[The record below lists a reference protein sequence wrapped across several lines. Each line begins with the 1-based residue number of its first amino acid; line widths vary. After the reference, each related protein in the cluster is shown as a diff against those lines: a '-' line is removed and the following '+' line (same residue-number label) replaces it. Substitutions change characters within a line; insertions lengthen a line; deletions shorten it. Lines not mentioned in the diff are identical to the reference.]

1 MNEYAS
7 SPPDISQQSD
17 YIVLQISQEA
27 IQNCDTS
34 EYVTL
39 LHGIT
44 DSLQSF
50 EAAFQRYV
58 FLISGYDNDQREL
71 YQIPEVVWFKKDLN
85 SKLPFWL
92 YFINT
97 SDKKFFSWMIAC
109 LCRAMSLDQDEET
122 IYADFNADAYNE
134 LIETQFSNIVKLMSG
149 LGMGESIQEKVLKA
163 LSTNLASLMI
173 VEN

>member
-1 MNEYAS
+1 MNEFDS
-7 SPPDISQQSD
+7 SPPDNSQQSD
-17 YIVLQISQEA
+17 YTVLQISQEA

-44 DSLQSF
+44 GSLQSF

-58 FLISGYDNDQREL
+58 LSVSGYDNDQREL
-71 YQIPEVVWFKKDLN
+71 YQIPEVVSFIKDLN

-92 YFINT
+92 YFVNT
-97 SDKKFFSWMIAC
+97 ADKRFFSWMIAC
-109 LCRAMSLDQDEET
+109 LCQAMSLDQDEET
-122 IYADFNADAYNE
+122 IYADFNADAYNK

-149 LGMGESIQEKVLKA
+149 LVIGESIQEKVLNG
-163 LSTNLASLMI
+163 LS
-173 VEN
+173 E

>member
-1 MNEYAS
+1 MNEYVS
-7 SPPDISQQSD
+7 SPPEIAPQSD
-17 YIVLQISQEA
+17 YIVLQISQGA

-39 LHGIT
+39 LHGAT

-58 FLISGYDNDQREL
+58 LSVSGYDNDQREL
-71 YQIPEVVWFKKDLN
+71 YQIPEVVSFIKDLN

-92 YFINT
+92 YFVNT
-97 SDKKFFSWMIAC
+97 GDKRFFSWMIAC
-109 LCRAMSLDQDEET
+109 LCQAMSLDQDEET
-122 IYADFNADAYNE
+122 IYADFDADVYND
-134 LIETQFSNIVKLMSG
+134 LIEYQFSNIVKLMSG
-149 LGMGESIQEKVLKA
+149 LVMGDSVQENVLKE
-163 LSTNLASLMI
+163 LSTNLASLMV

>member
-1 MNEYAS
+1 MKVLI
-7 SPPDISQQSD
+7 PPEIAQQSD
-17 YIVLQISQEA
+17 YIVLQISQDA

-44 DSLQSF
+44 GSLQSF

-58 FLISGYDNDQREL
+58 FLISGYDDDPKEL
-71 YQIPEVVWFKKDLN
+71 YQIPEVVSFIKDLN
-85 SKLPFWL
+85 SKLPFWP

-97 SDKKFFSWMIAC
+97 SDKRFFSWMIAC

-122 IYADFNADAYNE
+122 IYADFNADAYND
-134 LIETQFSNIVKLMSG
+134 LIEYQFSNIVKLMSG
-149 LGMGESIQEKVLKA
+149 LVMGESVKEKVIKELSVNLDA
-163 LSTNLASLMI
+163 LMV

>member
-1 MNEYAS
+1 MNEYVS
-7 SPPDISQQSD
+7 NPPEIAPQSD
-17 YIVLQISQEA
+17 YTVLQISQRN
-27 IQNCDTS
+27 IKDCDTS

-39 LHGIT
+39 LHGAT

-71 YQIPEVVWFKKDLN
+71 YQIPEVVSFIKDLN

-92 YFINT
+92 YFVNT
-97 SDKKFFSWMIAC
+97 GDKRFFSWMIAC
-109 LCRAMSLDQDEET
+109 LCQAMSLDQDEET
-122 IYADFNADAYNE
+122 IYADFNAEAYND
-134 LIETQFSNIVKLMSG
+134 LIEYQFRNIVKLMSG
-149 LGMGESIQEKVLKA
+149 LGMDESIQEKVLKE
-163 LSTNLASLMI
+163 LSTNLASLMV

>member
-1 MNEYAS
+1 MSEFAS
-7 SPPDISQQSD
+7 SPPDMGQQSD

-39 LHGIT
+39 LHGAT
-44 DSLQSF
+44 GSLQSF
-50 EAAFQRYV
+50 EVAFQKYV
-58 FLISGYDNDQREL
+58 FLISGYDEDSREL
-71 YQIPEVVWFKKDLN
+71 YQIPEVVSFIKDLN

-97 SDKKFFSWMIAC
+97 SDKRFFSWMIAC
-109 LCRAMSLDQDEET
+109 LCQAMNLDQDEET
-122 IYADFNADAYNE
+122 IYADFDTDAYND
-134 LIETQFSNIVKLMSG
+134 LIEYQFRNIVKLMSG
-149 LGMGESIQEKVLKA
+149 LGMGESIQEKVLKELSANLTA
-163 LSTNLASLMI
+163 LMV

>member
-1 MNEYAS
+1 MSEFAS

-17 YIVLQISQEA
+17 YTVLQISQEA

-58 FLISGYDNDQREL
+58 LSVSGYDNDQREL
-71 YQIPEVVWFKKDLN
+71 YQIPEVVSFIKDLN

-92 YFINT
+92 YFVNT
-97 SDKKFFSWMIAC
+97 GDKRFFSWMIAC
-109 LCRAMSLDQDEET
+109 LCQAMSLDQDDET
-122 IYADFNADAYNE
+122 IYADFNADAYND
-134 LIETQFSNIVKLMSG
+134 LIEYQTVEPKVVFHTIKQMS
-149 LGMGESIQEKVLKA
+149 EQEWNEMTGTETKELNSVKA
-163 LSTNLASLMI
+163 LN
-173 VEN
+173 

>member
-1 MNEYAS
+1 MQVLI
-7 SPPDISQQSD
+7 PPDISQQSD

-149 LGMGESIQEKVLKA
+149 LGMGESLQEKVLKE
-163 LSTNLASLMI
+163 LSTNLAALMV

>member
-1 MNEYAS
+1 LTPA
-7 SPPDISQQSD
+7 DIAQQSD

-39 LHGIT
+39 LHGAT
-44 DSLQSF
+44 GSLQSF
-50 EAAFQRYV
+50 EVAFQRYV
-58 FLISGYDNDQREL
+58 FLISGYDDDPREL
-71 YQIPEVVWFKKDLN
+71 YQIPEVVSFIKDLN

-92 YFINT
+92 YFVNT
-97 SDKKFFSWMIAC
+97 GDKRFFSWMIAC

-122 IYADFNADAYNE
+122 IYADFNADAYND
-134 LIETQFSNIVKLMSG
+134 LIEYQFSNIVKLMTG
-149 LGMGESIQEKVLKA
+149 LGMVESIQEKVLKD
-163 LSTNLASLMI
+163 LSANLAALMV

>member
-1 MNEYAS
+1 MNEFDS

-17 YIVLQISQEA
+17 YTVLQISQET

-44 DSLQSF
+44 GSLQSF

-58 FLISGYDNDQREL
+58 LSVSGYDNDQREL
-71 YQIPEVVWFKKDLN
+71 YQIPEVVSFIKDLN

-92 YFINT
+92 YFVNT
-97 SDKKFFSWMIAC
+97 ADKRFFSWMIAC
-109 LCRAMSLDQDEET
+109 LCRAISLDHDDET
-122 IYADFNADAYNE
+122 IYADFNDDAYND
-134 LIETQFSNIVKLMSG
+134 LIEYQFINIVKLMSG
-149 LGMGESIQEKVLKA
+149 LEMGESIQEKVIKA
-163 LSTNLASLMI
+163 LSANLASLMV

>member
-7 SPPDISQQSD
+7 SSPDISQQSD
-17 YIVLQISQEA
+17 YIVLQIAQEA

-44 DSLQSF
+44 GSLQSF
-50 EAAFQRYV
+50 ESAFQKYV
-58 FLISGYDNDQREL
+58 LLISGYDDDPREL
-71 YQIPEVVWFKKDLN
+71 YQIPEVVSFIKDLN

-92 YFINT
+92 YFVNT
-97 SDKKFFSWMIAC
+97 ADKRFFSWMIAC
-109 LCRAMSLDQDEET
+109 LCQAMSLDQDDEK

-134 LIETQFSNIVKLMSG
+134 LIGTQFNNIVKLMSRLG
-149 LGMGESIQEKVLKA
+149 LGESIQKKVLKE
-163 LSTNLASLMI
+163 LSANLASLMV